1 MYLHNWKKKKN
12 KEALN
17 IGLYAAAWML
27 KRKKKLMPD
36 IVGHVPCKISR
47 FISSFCTHGGK
58 MEASVLSIRQLPSS
72 IPSGG
77 LEIMLK
83 SWQ

>member
-27 KRKKKLMPD
+27 KRKKN
-36 IVGHVPCKISR
+36 
-47 FISSFCTHGGK
+47 
-58 MEASVLSIRQLPSS
+58 
-72 IPSGG
+72 
-77 LEIMLK
+77 
-83 SWQ
+83 